1 MVVLA
6 GRSLRRTGGIKMDL
20 GLSEEQEMLRTSA
33 RDFLQK
39 ECPKQLVKQLDE
51 SEEGYSPELW
61 RKMAQLGWMGLVFP
75 EEYEGSGG
83 SFVDLVVL
91 LEEMGYNI
99 LPGPFFSTVVLG
111 GLSILAAGDEDQKKE
126 FLPKIANGEMILTL
140 ALTEPS
146 AKYDAASVKT
156 RAVSGDGGYVINGT
170 KLFVPDANV
179 ADYLLCVARTKDGV
193 KPEDGITVF
202 LVDANSPGVKCTLL
216 KTLARDKQCEVIFD
230 NVKVPEKS
238 VLGELGRGWPVVES
252 ILQKAAVA
260 KCAEMVGGAQASLEM
275 AVSYAKERVQFNRP
289 IGSFQAIQHY
299 CANMVTDVDGSRF
312 VTYRAAWKVNEGL
325 PATMDVAVAKA
336 WTSEAYGRVTL
347 LAHQIFGAIGFTMD
361 HDMHLYYRRA
371 KAGEIAFG
379 DGDFQRAIVAQELG
393 L

>member
-1 MVVLA
+1 
-6 GRSLRRTGGIKMDL
+6 MDL
-20 GLSEEQEMLRTSA
+20 GLNEQQEMLRRSA

-39 ECPKQLVKQLDE
+39 ECPKQLVRQLDA
-51 SEEGYSPELW
+51 SDSGYSPELW
-61 RKMAQLGWMGLVFP
+61 RKMAELGWLGLAFP
-75 EEYEGSGG
+75 EEYGGNGG
-83 SFVDLVVL
+83 SFLDLAVL

-111 GLSILAAGDEDQKKE
+111 GLAILAAGSEQQKKSL
-126 FLPKIANGEMILTL
+126 LPKIATGELLLTL

-146 AKYDAASVKT
+146 AKYDAASIKT
-156 RAVSGDGGYVINGT
+156 KATAQNDEYVINGT

-179 ADYLLCVARTKDGV
+179 AHYILCVARTQPK
-193 KPEDGITVF
+193 KNTEDGLTVF
-202 LVDANSPGVKCTLL
+202 LVDSKSPGIKCTLL
-216 KTLARDKQCEVIFD
+216 KTLARDKQCEVVFD
-230 NVKVPEKS
+230 NVHVPRENIIGK
-238 VLGELGRGWPVVES
+238 LNKGWPIVAD
-252 ILQKAAVA
+252 IIQKATVA
-260 KCAEMVGGAQASLEM
+260 KCAEMVGGAQAALEM
-275 AVSYAKERVQFNRP
+275 SVKYAKERVQFNRP

-312 VTYRAAWKVNEGL
+312 ITYKAAWKVSEGL
-325 PATMDVAVAKA
+325 PATYDVAVAKA
-336 WTSEAYGRVTL
+336 WTGEAYARVTL

-379 DGDFQRAIVAQELG
+379 DSDFQRAIVAQEMG

>member
-1 MVVLA
+1 
-6 GRSLRRTGGIKMDL
+6 MDL
-20 GLSEEQEMLRTSA
+20 GLNEQQEMLRRSA

-39 ECPKQLVKQLDE
+39 ECPKQLVRQLDA
-51 SEEGYSPELW
+51 SDSGYSPELW
-61 RKMAQLGWMGLVFP
+61 RKMAELGWLGLAFP
-75 EEYEGSGG
+75 EEYGGNGG
-83 SFVDLVVL
+83 SFLDLAVL

-111 GLSILAAGDEDQKKE
+111 GLAILAAGSEQQKKSL
-126 FLPKIANGEMILTL
+126 LPKIATGELLLTL

-146 AKYDAASVKT
+146 AKYDAASIKT
-156 RAVSGDGGYVINGT
+156 TATAQNDEYVINGT

-179 ADYLLCVARTKDGV
+179 AHYILCVARTQPEKNT
-193 KPEDGITVF
+193 EDGLTVF
-202 LVDANSPGVKCTLL
+202 LVDSKSPGIKCTLL
-216 KTLARDKQCEVIFD
+216 KTLARDKQCEVVFD
-230 NVKVPEKS
+230 NVHVPKENIIGK
-238 VLGELGRGWPVVES
+238 LNKGWPIVS
-252 ILQKAAVA
+252 DIIQKATVA
-260 KCAEMVGGAQASLEM
+260 KCAEMVGGAQAALEM
-275 AVSYAKERVQFNRP
+275 SVKYAKERVQFNRP

-312 VTYRAAWKVNEGL
+312 ITYKAAWKVSEGL
-325 PATMDVAVAKA
+325 PATYDVAVAKA
-336 WTSEAYGRVTL
+336 WTGEAYARVTL

-379 DGDFQRAIVAQELG
+379 DSDFQRAIVAQEMG